1 MSNNYEDGGV
11 YYDPDKNLFN
21 NDEDGGIYFNPED
34 QVLIEKHLLPKL
46 ETYLQHK
53 QHKSENEEC
62 EDFIEMKNVYDKEP
76 WLLDHINHPLFKK
89 NEWFY
94 FVTRTQVSVKNIGRG
109 RNSKRRINGDN
120 DGGSWKLNAKKY
132 IKDEETKE
140 VIGKKQTLKFIR
152 SDNNKKK
159 QKRGDGTSVVVPGSN
174 SSWIM
179 HEYSLPD
186 ENTFQE
192 LVLCK
197 IRKISNSKDED
208 DHHESILASSS
219 EQQPTNIDHESVLA
233 PLSLEHQQPVFFH
246 RGEANMVHQI
256 EDAFAMMEM
265 VPRRSSRKDEE
276 VEAME
281 VTHNVEEEGWIGD
294 LSDKFASTGLCVQQQ
309 APIYARSQSSDPPA
323 RLGYKSLPIEVDDKD
338 EDEVIMNQELDE
350 HLFQYTKEV

>member
-179 HEYSLPD
+179 HEEKQTLKFTKSDNNKKKQKKGDGTSVVVPGSNSSWIMHEYSLPE
-186 ENTFQE
+186 ENSFQE

-197 IRKISNSKDED
+197 IRKISNSKDE
-208 DHHESILASSS
+208 E
-219 EQQPTNIDHESVLA
+219 
-233 PLSLEHQQPVFFH
+233 
-246 RGEANMVHQI
+246 I
-256 EDAFAMMEM
+256 ET
-265 VPRRSSRKDEE
+265 
-276 VEAME
+276 ME
-281 VTHNVEEEGWIGD
+281 VTHDAEEDWIGD
-294 LSDKFASTGLCVQQQ
+294 FFDRFARTGLDDLQITKKDDQQEP
-309 APIYARSQSSDPPA
+309 PIYSRSQSGYPPA
-323 RLGYKSLPIEVDDKD
+323 RLGNKSLPI
-338 EDEVIMNQELDE
+338 
-350 HLFQYTKEV
+350 

>member
-120 DGGSWKLNAKKY
+120 DGGSWKLNAKN
-132 IKDEETKE
+132 ILRM
-140 VIGKKQTLKFIR
+140 KKQRRRKYVSRTGPVQD
-152 SDNNKKK
+152 SQDK
-159 QKRGDGTSVVVPGSN
+159 Q
-174 SSWIM
+174 
-179 HEYSLPD
+179 L
-186 ENTFQE
+186 
-192 LVLCK
+192 
-197 IRKISNSKDED
+197 KDED